1 MYTCKAWKQWKFMN
15 EANFGKVASQ
25 EEKEKGPAT
34 KAGEL
39 GVARKVK
46 PQRAK
51 VQKVRRQTPIEWG
64 DPG

>member
-1 MYTCKAWKQWKFMN
+1 MN
-15 EANFGKVASQ
+15 EANFGKVAPQ

-39 GVARKVK
+39 GVARKVR

-51 VQKVRRQTPIEWG
+51 VQKARRQTPIE
-64 DPG
+64 